1 MQSRRCDPGFSDSQ
15 PVPIPGNAPSSS
27 HVSVNVVGKHWRVLN
42 PSGSLYERPE
52 TDQPMFYGCIRI
64 ICAWGLHKW
73 FGSWKYLLH
82 NPDWSEFWSP
92 EPKKKTIYSS
102 TGISHSH
109 FCWKWEAE
117 TGESRTLWASRLAV
131 QLWREPVS
139 NKVEREEP
147 HLRLASH
154 LHTETCL
161 HSHTWTCRHIYKH
174 QMKWNKIEEFL

>member
-15 PVPIPGNAPSSS
+15 PVPIPGKAPSSS
-27 HVSVNVVGKHWRVLN
+27 HVSMNVMGKHWRVLTS
-42 PSGSLYERPE
+42 SGSLYESPE
-52 TDQPMFYGCIRI
+52 TDRPMFYGCIRI

-102 TGISHSH
+102 TGISHSR

-117 TGESRTLWASRLAV
+117 TGESRTLWASRLACAAMKRACLK
-131 QLWREPVS
+131 QGRKGGATL
-139 NKVEREEP
+139 KVGLSPP
-147 HLRLASH
+147 HRDMPALPH
-154 LHTETCL
+154 MNMQT
-161 HSHTWTCRHIYKH
+161 HIQAPNEVK
-174 QMKWNKIEEFL
+174 